1 MNYSAFSLSFC
12 ISLSAFWCSGTG
24 AGGRVEKGRQEL
36 WYFVHTSLSLFC
48 LKRQGWV
55 QGHMCSC
62 HPAHFCSK
70 CNPECQLS
78 ICLCLAGARAQHPAS
93 GHAAPAPL
101 MALLSTAPHIPEQEA
116 WARIALP
123 LNTELLSV
131 CYTLDSGMPGEWV
144 LFSCKEGSFTFCN
157 AWKMPTA
164 PRLLYWMRAGR
175 GCGVIEVWLGG
186 DTKKAGFRGV
196 GYGEILLW
204 NWGEGSR
211 GCLPEQ
217 FTQGISSTEKCF
229 LFWVSGLSSVLLC
242 WLFACGESF

>member
-36 WYFVHTSLSLFC
+36 WYFAHTSLSLFC

-62 HPAHFCSK
+62 HPPHFCSK

-78 ICLCLAGARAQHPAS
+78 ICLWLAGARAQLPAS

-131 CYTLDSGMPGEWV
+131 CYTLDSRMPGEWA
-144 LFSCKEGSFTFCN
+144 LFSCKEGSFTFYN
-157 AWKMPTA
+157 AWKISTA
-164 PRLLYWMRAGR
+164 LPLLYRMRAGR
-175 GCGVIEVWLGG
+175 GCGVMEVWLGG
-186 DTKKAGFRGV
+186 DIMKA
-196 GYGEILLW
+196 IKSW
-204 NWGEGSR
+204 M
-211 GCLPEQ
+211 
-217 FTQGISSTEKCF
+217 
-229 LFWVSGLSSVLLC
+229 
-242 WLFACGESF
+242 